1 MGCMEKDTS
10 LNVSI
15 PVLMISKSSGDALN
29 KSMVDNKN
37 GEPL

>member
-1 MGCMEKDTS
+1 MEKDTS